1 MEKCMRAVIGAAIGA
16 AVLASFGHAGHRSQ
30 LADIPAPLTPAWVVP
45 GEGRGV
51 PALDRSTAYFLS
63 KRHEVLAIDV
73 RSGRVKWRRVTG
85 ESGDQTMGSE
95 VILTN
100 GLLVV
105 GDYNVV
111 GLDARSG
118 GIRWRF
124 VPAEGYGPGIYIGP
138 DVEDGLAYAGSPAN
152 TLYAIDVENGR
163 ARWSTR
169 IEAGAT
175 VTVHQP
181 HICRNLAIAGYT
193 RFAESTTGGIV
204 ALDRKTG
211 TLKWRT
217 ELSGASARTTRYAGG
232 PLCIG
237 SRVAVAGGDGSIYGL
252 DVDTGSVVWQ
262 LPPAPRDTGST
273 PDNEIQ
279 DYRPLVHAN
288 GSLIAGSLTGQVT
301 AYDVMSTNRL
311 WTWSAGGGSVALR
324 MRVDRQSVFVPHM
337 DGLLIALD
345 VRNGREEW
353 RTKFTTGFTW
363 PPAFTKDRILL
374 ASSASGFQAFERPH
388 R

>member
-1 MEKCMRAVIGAAIGA
+1 MKQWMRAVMSAAIGA
-16 AVLASFGHAGHRSQ
+16 AVLASLGHGRHRSQ
-30 LADIPAPLTPAWVVP
+30 LPDTPAPLTPAWVVP
-45 GEGRGV
+45 GEGRGA

-73 RSGRVKWRRVTG
+73 RSGRVNWRRVTG

-100 GLLVV
+100 DLLVV
-105 GDYNVV
+105 GDYNVLGV
-111 GLDARSG
+111 DARSG

-124 VPAEGYGPGIYIGP
+124 VPAEGYGPGIYLGP

-152 TLYAIDVENGR
+152 TVYAIDVENGR

-169 IEAGAT
+169 IETEAT

-204 ALDRKTG
+204 ALDRRSG

-217 ELSGASARTTRYAGG
+217 EFPGATTGSTRYAGG
-232 PLCIG
+232 PLCMG
-237 SRVAVAGGDGSIYGL
+237 KRVAVAVGDGTIYGL
-252 DVDTGSVVWQ
+252 DVDTGSVMWK
-262 LPPAPRDTGST
+262 LPPVPRDTGST

-279 DYRPLVHAN
+279 DYRPLVHVN

-301 AYDVMSTNRL
+301 AYDVTSTNHL

-324 MRVDRQSVFVPHM
+324 MRVDRHTVYVPHM
-337 DGLLIALD
+337 DGLLTALD
-345 VRNGREEW
+345 ARNGREEW

-363 PPAFTKDRILL
+363 PPAFSKDRILL
-374 ASSASGFQAFERPH
+374 ASSSSGFQAFERP
-388 R
+388 RR